1 MKLNVKAAALA
12 CGFIYGGGVFLLVLF
27 TMLFSAVPSDII
39 IFLSNYYIGLDVS
52 FVGGLIGFAWGFL
65 DAGVGGAL
73 FAWLYNKFI

>member
-1 MKLNVKAAALA
+1 MKLNVRAIALA
-12 CGFIYGGGVFLLVLF
+12 SGIIWGGGIFLLAI
-27 TMLFSAVPSDII
+27 FSIFFSIYSDII

-52 FVGGLIGFAWGFL
+52 FVGGLIGFVWGFI